1 MVIEMAISMT
11 FSVIIALAVM
21 VFILF
26 VLIAIFAVSVPFSI
40 IREGWGDHEHRGDC
54 QNQGAAFPQ

>member
-1 MVIEMAISMT
+1 MVIEMAIPMT

-26 VLIAIFAVSVPFSI
+26 VFIAMFPVSVRLLI
-40 IREGWGDHEHRGDC
+40 IREGWGGREHRGDY
-54 QNQGAAFPQ
+54 QSKGSTFPQ